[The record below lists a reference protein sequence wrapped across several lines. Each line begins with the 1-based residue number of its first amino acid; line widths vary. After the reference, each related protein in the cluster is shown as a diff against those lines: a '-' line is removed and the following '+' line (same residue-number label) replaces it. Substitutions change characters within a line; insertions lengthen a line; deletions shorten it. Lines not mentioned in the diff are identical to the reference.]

1 MSLNCTLQSAENGT
15 FWGKRTICCSWD
27 HLLLPQP
34 SPNNRDVDVPTPTLL
49 RQQKKRSG
57 PESRRRPGRSPLG
70 PQGAHRGPGIQ
81 TQNQEEVVGRRGI
94 PISANGS
101 VSAWTGPG
109 QRVVWGPD
117 FRPRQCFSG
126 LAAQGVPGPCRR
138 RGGKHLPASA
148 PCQLGLSLG
157 LWETDREMRTWA
169 E

>member
-1 MSLNCTLQSAENGT
+1 MYLMSLNCTLQSAENGT

-81 TQNQEEVVGRRGI
+81 TQNQGEVVGRRGI

-109 QRVVWGPD
+109 RESSGGLTFALDSASPALLLRGSQ
-117 FRPRQCFSG
+117 G
-126 LAAQGVPGPCRR
+126 LA
-138 RGGKHLPASA
+138 GGEGANTCPPQRPVS
-148 PCQLGLSLG
+148 
-157 LWETDREMRTWA
+157 WA
-169 E
+169 